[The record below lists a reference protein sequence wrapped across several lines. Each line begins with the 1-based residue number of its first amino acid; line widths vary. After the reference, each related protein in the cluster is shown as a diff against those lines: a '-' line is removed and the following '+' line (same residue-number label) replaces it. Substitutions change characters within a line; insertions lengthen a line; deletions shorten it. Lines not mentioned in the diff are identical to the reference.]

1 MTKKISILFVAL
13 FLSATKLFAQASVPT
28 SFDFENFLLIP
39 NGWSITDIST
49 VGGLTYTA
57 ANSCG
62 SQALRLD
69 ADNEAL
75 TIECGTQPGAVTF
88 SVRATGPWA
97 AGIFQIQESVDGI
110 TFNNMLTF
118 NSSSPMPNASCTTL
132 TVTPANTLSRF
143 IRFFY
148 QDKVSGANT
157 AIDDVS
163 IAAPLITAATISVEQ
178 AGNVIFNNSY
188 ANPISGT
195 VGSGIPVAFSV
206 KNIGTVNSLTI
217 DSIYIDG
224 PNATDFVINSPS
236 SYPFTITPSGNNPLN
251 ITFTAASA
259 GTRNAVLHI
268 ISNDAL
274 TPAYQINLY
283 GAGNGLASEPTA
295 QASGLTFPVN
305 KSYRL
310 LGSFNTANPSPDA
323 LGGYVILRREGAA
336 VTDVPVDGTSYQRGQ
351 TIGSS
356 KVVYAGPIS
365 GSSYSFRPTYILAGK
380 TYHFSV
386 FTYNGS
392 GAVTNYN
399 TNSPLAGSATTP
411 SSMVSATEYNGI
423 NTSSSSFISNLSSLI
438 NPHNDQFYS
447 TYAPTM
453 IYLFQTRDTFVVSG
467 PNTFTK
473 VITCAYS
480 REEKLYNEPFDWTG
494 TGYSRE
500 HTYAHT
506 WMPSYPADNP
516 EKPEYNDQHNLF
528 PTRQTNVNALR
539 CNYPFGEV
547 VNSLGSYL
555 EGQMGTD
562 ASGKRVYEPSDKQK
576 GRTARALMYM
586 ATCYNGISGNNWAFT
601 DSIGNCSGFLINYGQ
616 DQNILKK
623 WHYQFPPD
631 AFDMSRNDFL
641 DSLQGNRNPFV
652 DHPEYACYIDF
663 SNMTYIA
670 NPPVPCDA
678 MGINS
683 SSDLRNVY
691 VAPNPANEEIK
702 VYLNVA
708 EKQSVQIMISGVT
721 GKIVAQE
728 QVQLNAGNNVIAL
741 PITLLCNGVYTIRV
755 AGNSHLYT
763 GKIIKQHTH

>member
-1 MTKKISILFVAL
+1 MTKKITIVMMAL
-13 FLSATKLFAQASVPT
+13 LIGASKLFAQATVPT

-49 VGGLTYTA
+49 TGGLTYTA

-75 TIECGTQPGAVTF
+75 TIECGTQPGPVTF
-88 SVRATGPWA
+88 SIRATGPWG
-97 AGIFQIQESVDGI
+97 AGIFQIQESVDGV
-110 TFNNMLTF
+110 TYNNMLTF
-118 NSSSPMPNASCTTL
+118 NSTSPMPNASCTTL

-148 QDKVSGANT
+148 QDKIPGANT

-178 AGNVIFNNSY
+178 AGNVVFNNAY
-188 ANPISGT
+188 ANPISST
-195 VGSGIPVAFSV
+195 VGSGVPVAFSI
-206 KNIGTVNSLTI
+206 KNIGTVDTLLV
-217 DSIYIDG
+217 DSIFIDG
-224 PNATDFVINSPS
+224 ANSVDFVVNNPS
-236 SYPFTITPSGNNPLN
+236 NYPFNISPVGNAALD
-251 ITFTAASA
+251 ITFTPAAA
-259 GTRNAVLHI
+259 GTRTAVLHLLT
-268 ISNDAL
+268 NDAL
-274 TPAYQINLY
+274 TPEYQINLY
-283 GAGNGLASEPTA
+283 GVGNGLATEPTA
-295 QASGLTFPVN
+295 QASSLTFPVN

-310 LGSFNTANPSPDA
+310 IGAFNTANPAPDA
-323 LGGYVILRREGAA
+323 LGGYIILRREGSA
-336 VTDVPVDGTSYQRGQ
+336 VTDIPVDGTSYQRGQ
-351 TIGSS
+351 TIGAS

-365 GSSYSFRPTYILAGK
+365 GANYSFRPTYILAGK

-386 FTYNGS
+386 FTYNGT

-399 TNSPLAGSATTP
+399 TNSPLAGSVTTP
-411 SSMVSATEYNGI
+411 STMASPTEYNAI
-423 NTSSSSFISNLSSLI
+423 NTSSPSFVTNLSSLI

-547 VNSLGSYL
+547 VNPLGSYL

-586 ATCYNGISGNNWAFT
+586 ATCYSGISGNNWSFT
-601 DSIGNCSGFLINYGQ
+601 DTIGNCSGFLINYGQ

-652 DHPEYACYIDF
+652 DHPEYACFIDF

-678 MGINS
+678 MGIDKVS
-683 SSDLRNVY
+683 GFANVY
-691 VAPNPANEEIK
+691 IAPNPANEEVK
-702 VYLNVA
+702 VYMNA
-708 EKQSVQIMISGVT
+708 SEKQTVQLWIADIT
-721 GKIVAQE
+721 GKIVVQE
-728 QVQLNAGNNVIAL
+728 EAALNTGNNVISISLQAL
-741 PITLLCNGVYTIRV
+741 NSGVYTV
-755 AGNSHLYT
+755 KVTGSKQLYT
-763 GKIIKQHTH
+763 GKFIKQ